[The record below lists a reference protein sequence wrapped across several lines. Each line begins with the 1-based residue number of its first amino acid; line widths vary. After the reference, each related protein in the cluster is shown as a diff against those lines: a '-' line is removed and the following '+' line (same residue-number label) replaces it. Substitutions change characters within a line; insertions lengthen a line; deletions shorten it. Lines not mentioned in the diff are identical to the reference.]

1 VVGSGTISMLRTP
14 DTFQDSTDRTLL
26 MRYLLGDL
34 NEKEQDHVEE
44 RYFRDKQFH
53 TKLLVTE
60 DELIDSYLTNELS
73 AYDRDRF
80 EQAYLTNPARLKK
93 VELSRSLME
102 VIAKGAA
109 HDVSLR
115 QRFLATLTGV
125 ATIRYARVKYSFAV
139 LLLAGVLCGLIV
151 WLIAGTRRIRGELE
165 RTRFEG
171 QQKENEYLRQ
181 IAALRQSPS
190 ETPTPDRIKQPVAV
204 DDEGKGNQ
212 RHPGFS
218 RDQIGKSSP
227 VIAFMVPQG
236 SLLRG
241 PGGDRNSLKPLIVTR
256 GAVMVRLKIIL
267 QGNEYSSYSIT
278 LQAVGGR
285 GAWRQT
291 KSRNRQEVQKNL
303 IEADVPAT
311 FFQSGDYMLEVT
323 GSNAPGKEEIVAFHQ
338 ITAINRNRSREPKL
352 DRLQR

>member
-1 VVGSGTISMLRTP
+1 MGSGEISMLRTP

-34 NEKEQDHVEE
+34 NEKEQGHVEE
-44 RYFRDKQFH
+44 RYFRDNQFH

-73 AYDRDRF
+73 VYDRDRF
-80 EQAYLTNPARLKK
+80 EQAYLTNPARLRK

-102 VIAKGAA
+102 VIANGAPY
-109 HDVSLR
+109 DVSLR
-115 QRFLATLTGV
+115 ERFLTALKGV
-125 ATIRYARVKYSFAV
+125 VTSRYAFVKYSFAV

-151 WLIAGTRRIRGELE
+151 WLIAEKRRIRGELE
-165 RTRFEG
+165 RTRLEA

-190 ETPTPDRIKQPVAV
+190 EKPTPDRIKQPVVV
-204 DDEGKGNQ
+204 DDGGKGNQ
-212 RHPGFS
+212 RHANSS
-218 RDQIGKSSP
+218 RDEIGKSPP
-227 VIAFMVPQG
+227 VVAFMVQPG
-236 SLLRG
+236 LLLRG
-241 PGGDRNSLKPLIVTR
+241 GGERNSFKPLILTR

-267 QGNEYSSYSIT
+267 ESNEYPSYSIT

-285 GAWRQT
+285 DVWRQT
-291 KSRNRQEVQKNL
+291 KSRTRQEVQKNL

-311 FFQSGDYMLEVT
+311 FFQTGDYILEVT
-323 GSNAPGKEEIVAFHQ
+323 GSNPPGEEKIVAFHQ
-338 ITAINRNRSREPKL
+338 ITAINHNRSREPKL